1 MADPPGF
8 RSIRRSSVILGMLAS
23 RDPSESEKKM
33 RSPKRNRRLQFEVM
47 ESREVLSASLAG
59 ASLAPPTL
67 VTFPDKM
74 ALAVSLT
81 TDHSVYQRGQPV
93 NITLTETNISSHD
106 VQVTLGPS
114 IDGFS
119 ITHNGALVWIS
130 NKGPVPQFLTVE
142 TLKPGQ
148 SITLQA
154 TWDGRSNVGPPTTP
168 TGVFVVHN
176 ALIPNGPTATFII
189 VPQKP

>member
-1 MADPPGF
+1 MRPPQ
-8 RSIRRSSVILGMLAS
+8 R
-23 RDPSESEKKM
+23 K
-33 RSPKRNRRLQFEVM
+33 RRLQFEVM
-47 ESREVLSASLAG
+47 ESRAVLSASLAG
-59 ASLAPPTL
+59 ASLASPAL
-67 VTFPDKM
+67 VISPDKM

-93 NITLTETNISSHD
+93 NITLTATNISSHD
-106 VQVTLGPS
+106 VSVVSGPS
-114 IDGFS
+114 INGFS

-130 NKGPVPQFLTVE
+130 NNGLVSHLIGLE

-148 SITLQA
+148 SITLKA

-168 TGVFVVHN
+168 TGVFVVDN
-176 ALIPNGPTATFII
+176 ALIPNGPTATFTI